1 MMDGMPI
8 APDPLGEVRLRAVTE
23 DDLPIFFEH
32 QRDPVANRMAA
43 FPPRERDAFLTHWGS
58 ILRDASGV
66 VRTIELDGDVAG
78 NVCLFGF
85 EGRREV
91 GYWIGREFWGRGV
104 ATRALSAF
112 LHEVEERPIYA
123 GVTETNVASIRVL
136 DKCGFTAVETDD
148 EEHAGEILLRLG

>member
-1 MMDGMPI
+1 MVGMPI
-8 APDPLGEVRLRAVTE
+8 ATGEMRLRGVIE
-23 DDLPIFFEH
+23 DDLLIFFEH

-43 FPPRERDAFLTHWGS
+43 FTPREREAFMTHWDS
-58 ILRDASGV
+58 ILRDPSVV

-78 NVCLFGF
+78 NVVLFGF

-91 GYWIGREFWGRGV
+91 GYWIGREFWGRGL

-123 GVTETNVASIRVL
+123 GVAETNVASIRVL
-136 DKCGFTAVETDD
+136 HKCGFTAVRTGDD
-148 EEHAGEILLRLG
+148 ERDGEVLLRLG

>member
-43 FPPRERDAFLTHWGS
+43 FPPRERDAFLTH
-58 ILRDASGV
+58 DASGV

-112 LHEVEERPIYA
+112 LHEVEERPIHA
-123 GVTETNVASIRVL
+123 GVAETNVASIRVL
-136 DKCGFTAVETDD
+136 EKCGFTAVETGD
-148 EEHAGEILLRLG
+148 EEHAGEVLLRLG